1 MEFSN
6 REYLGFATYA
16 RSKSGKWRLHFNWR
30 RIIILLAILGAL
42 GYSAIGLFFY
52 FFLKGE
58 ATYAEAL
65 AYPVSREV
73 RKDVRKRLGDRF
85 VAEAKAEFEENSDFG
100 KYFQGIRAGLIYSPF
115 NPEARIDFASLL
127 FYQKRTGEAFEFLKE
142 GLPYAINHRTYV
154 QFFVRQSLELAQD
167 DVLASAADIFLPQM
181 PLVEQMLPE
190 DAEALRDNRL
200 ILAIGAAQANLLRG
214 RFDRAQKVLETYGVQ
229 NTLSGRVLVA
239 QIDWESGRKEK
250 ALSTLR
256 ESLQL
261 APGNDQI
268 SLLYALYLK
277 ENGDFSEARDVL
289 TRLALLKNDPSIRV
303 KILTLFPGE
312 ENRIYRERLEK
323 DFFDRYQNDSAAL
336 LVFAQYATDGKNFEL
351 IQKIYDHAR
360 QKALVDLP
368 KFELLYLEALV
379 LNGKSEDALKMLDE
393 LNSGNYGWV
402 KNYQGVLDCLR
413 ALAYYSNNQA
423 NLGKINLERVMK
435 NQSVPVARL
444 IVLARRLDAFG
455 FEEEA
460 RHVYENAFLLENGNQ
475 PVLLELIRYALR
487 HEDVSV
493 LVRYLP
499 PLLETRRPPRS
510 ILEKVQNFLGSDRM
524 LFVGKR
530 ESLINSV
537 TEMLD
542 ETKSD
547 QILPE
552 DETTLKSWF

>member
-16 RSKSGKWRLHFNWR
+16 RSKSGKWRLHFNWK
-30 RIIILLAILGAL
+30 RIFIVFAVLGAI
-42 GYSAIGLFFY
+42 GYALIGLFFY
-52 FFLKGE
+52 YFLKGE
-58 ATYAEAL
+58 ASYGEAL
-65 AYPVSREV
+65 VYPISREV

-85 VAEAKAEFEENSDFG
+85 VEEAKAEFKEDKDFG
-100 KYFQGIRAGLIYSPF
+100 KYFQKIRAGLIYSPY

-127 FYQKRTGEAFEFLKE
+127 FYQKRTKEAFEFLKE
-142 GLPYAINHRTYV
+142 GLPHSLIRRNYV
-154 QFFVRQSLELAQD
+154 QFFVRQSLDLAED
-167 DVLASAADIFLPQM
+167 DVLVSAADALLPQF
-181 PLVEQMLPE
+181 PLLETLLPE
-190 DAEALRDNRL
+190 SAEVLRDNRL
-200 ILAIGAAQANLLRG
+200 ILAVGAAQANLLRG
-214 RFDRAQKVLETYGVQ
+214 RFARSERVLEAYGVK
-229 NTLSGRVLVA
+229 NTLSGRVLAA

-250 ALSTLR
+250 ALEALQDSLR
-256 ESLQL
+256 L

-277 ENGDFSEARDVL
+277 EEKRFSEARDVL
-289 TRLALLKNDPSIRV
+289 TRLALLKNDPTIRV

-312 ENRIYRERLEK
+312 ENRVYREELEQ
-323 DFFDRYQNDSAAL
+323 DYFNRYKNDSGAL
-336 LVFAQYATDGKNFEL
+336 LVFAQYATDGKNYPL
-351 IQKIYDHAR
+351 VQKIYDHAR
-360 QKALVDLP
+360 QAALIDLP
-368 KFELLYLEALV
+368 KFELLYLESLV
-379 LNGKSEDALKMLDE
+379 LSGKSEEALEILDE
-393 LNSGNYGWV
+393 LNTGNYGWV

-413 ALAYYSNNQA
+413 ALAYYSGNQA

-435 NQSVPVARL
+435 NQSVPAARL

-455 FEEEA
+455 FEDEA
-460 RHVYENAFLLENGNQ
+460 RNVYENAFLLENNNQ

-510 ILEKVQNFLGSDRM
+510 ILERVQNFLGSDRM
-524 LFVGKR
+524 LFVAKR

-547 QILPE
+547 QILPM

>member
-6 REYLGFATYA
+6 REYWGFATYA
-16 RSKSGKWRLHFNWR
+16 RSKSGQWRLHFNWT
-30 RIIILLAILGAL
+30 RIFIVLAVLGTL
-42 GYSAIGLFFY
+42 GYAAIGLFFFY
-52 FFLKGE
+52 FLKGE
-58 ATYAEAL
+58 ASYGEAL

-73 RKDVRKRLGDRF
+73 RKEVRKRLGDRF
-85 VAEAKAEFEENSDFG
+85 VVEAKEEFKKDKDFG
-100 KYFQGIRAGLIYSPF
+100 KYFQQIRAGLIYSPF

-127 FYQKRTGEAFEFLKE
+127 FYQKRTREAFEFLKE
-142 GLPYAINHRTYV
+142 GLPYSLNNRTYV
-154 QFFVRQSLELAQD
+154 QFFVRQSLDLAED
-167 DVLASAADIFLPQM
+167 DVLASAADTFLPQFPM
-181 PLVEQMLPE
+181 VGKVLAA

-200 ILAIGAAQANLLRG
+200 ILAVGAAQANLLRG
-214 RFDRAQKVLETYGVQ
+214 RFERSQKVLETYDVK
-229 NTLSGRVLVA
+229 NTLSGRVLSA

-250 ALSTLR
+250 ALSTLQD
-256 ESLQL
+256 SLKF

-268 SLLYALYLK
+268 SLLYSLYLK
-277 ENGDFSEARDVL
+277 EDGRLSDAREVL
-289 TRLALLKNDPSIRV
+289 TRLALLKNDPTIRV

-312 ENRIYRERLEK
+312 ENRSYRENLEK
-323 DFFDRYQNDSAAL
+323 DFFERYKNDSAAL
-336 LVFAQYATDGKNFEL
+336 LVFAQYATDGKDYGLVE
-351 IQKIYDHAR
+351 KIYNHAR
-360 QKALVDLP
+360 ECALIDLP

-379 LNGKSEDALKMLDE
+379 LNGRSAEALKLLDE

-423 NLGKINLERVMK
+423 NLGKINLDRVMK
-435 NQSVPVARL
+435 NQSVPAARL

-460 RHVYENAFLLENGNQ
+460 RNVYENAFLLENGNQ
-475 PVLLELIRYALR
+475 TVLLELIRYALR

-510 ILEKVQNFLGSDRM
+510 ILEQVQNFLGSDRI
-524 LFVGKR
+524 LFVAKR

-542 ETKSD
+542 DSKSD
-547 QILPE
+547 QILPT
-552 DETTLKSWF
+552 DETTLKPWF

>member
-6 REYLGFATYA
+6 KEYFGFATYA
-16 RSKSGKWRLHFNWR
+16 RSKSGKWRLHFNWP
-30 RIIILLAILGAL
+30 RIFIILAVLGAL
-42 GYSAIGLFFY
+42 AYAGLGLFFY
-52 FFLKGE
+52 YFLKGE
-58 ATYAEAL
+58 ASYGEAL
-65 AYPVSREV
+65 AYPASREV
-73 RKDVRKRLGDRF
+73 RKEVRRRLGNQF
-85 VAEAKAEFEENSDFG
+85 VTEAKTEFAEDKDFG
-100 KYFQGIRAGLIYSPF
+100 KYFQKIRAGLIYSPY

-127 FYQKRTGEAFEFLKE
+127 FYQKRTKEAFEFLKE
-142 GLPYAINHRTYV
+142 GLPHTLNHRSYV
-154 QFFVRQSLELAQD
+154 QFFVRQSLDLAED
-167 DVLASAADIFLPQM
+167 DVLVSAADALLPQF
-181 PLVEQMLPE
+181 PLVEKILPG
-190 DAEALRDNRL
+190 DAEVLRDNRL
-200 ILAIGAAQANLLRG
+200 IVAVGAAQANLLRG
-214 RFDRAQKVLETYGVQ
+214 RFKRAEKVLEDYGVK
-229 NTLSGRVLVA
+229 NTLSGRVLAA
-239 QIDWESGRKEK
+239 QIDWESGRREK
-250 ALSTLR
+250 ALSTLKD
-256 ESLQL
+256 SLRL

-277 ENGDFSEARDVL
+277 EDGQLSEARDVL
-289 TRLALLKNDPSIRV
+289 TRLALLKNDPTIRV
-303 KILTLFPGE
+303 KILTLFPGD
-312 ENRIYRERLEK
+312 ENRLYREGLEK
-323 DFFDRYQNDSAAL
+323 DFFDRYKNDSGAL
-336 LVFAQYATDGKNFEL
+336 LVFAQYATDGQNYEL
-351 IQKIYDHAR
+351 VQKIYDHAR
-360 QKALVDLP
+360 KNALIDLP
-368 KFELLYLEALV
+368 KFELLYLESLV
-379 LNGKSEDALKMLDE
+379 LGGKSDQAIALLDE
-393 LNSGNYGWV
+393 LNNGNYGWV

-435 NQSVPVARL
+435 NQSVPAARL

-455 FEEEA
+455 FEDEA
-460 RHVYENAFLLENGNQ
+460 RNVYENAYLLENNNQ

-524 LFVGKR
+524 LFVAKR

-547 QILPE
+547 QILPT